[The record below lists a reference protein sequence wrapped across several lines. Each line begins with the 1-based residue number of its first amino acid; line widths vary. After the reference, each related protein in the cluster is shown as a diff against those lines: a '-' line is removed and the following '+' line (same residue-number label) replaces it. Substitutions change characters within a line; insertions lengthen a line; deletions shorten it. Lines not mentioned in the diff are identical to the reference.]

1 MGFFVG
7 FLYWR
12 LNYMYYIKLIK
23 EFLNCDDD
31 FAKEVLE
38 NMGEYRLSSLSK
50 EEILQVVKNIVPLL
64 F

>member
-1 MGFFVG
+1 
-7 FLYWR
+7 
-12 LNYMYYIKLIK
+12 MYYIKLIK